1 MSIDESACLSRQDPE
16 VARLIRS
23 EQERLENTL
32 DLIAAES
39 VTPPAILAALGSIFN
54 TKTVEGYPGKR
65 FHAGCRYADDLEELA
80 VSRGKQLFG
89 AEHVNV
95 QPHCGSTANLA
106 VYAAV
111 LNPGDRI
118 LAMSLSHG
126 GHLSHGAAVSI
137 TGRYYQFQHY
147 GLDPDTETID
157 YDNVARLAEEF
168 RPRMLVAGASAYS
181 RLIDYERLGKIA
193 KDVSAYLLVDMA
205 HIAGLV
211 AAGVIPSPVPHSDFV
226 TFTTYKTMMGGRGGV
241 IISRDKYRKRIDAAI
256 FPGSQGTPAMNQVA
270 AKAVCF
276 KSAMTPEF
284 KQIQAR
290 ILDNAACFATEFDQK
305 GYRLISEKTENH
317 LVLLDLHA
325 RGLTGDR
332 AEALLESVG
341 IIANKN
347 VIPHDPQPPNVTSG
361 LRIGTTAVTARGMG
375 PAEVAQIV
383 DWIDSALCHPERQPI
398 LDELTDN
405 VFQLCRRFPIYNA
418 KIFHI

>member
-1 MSIDESACLSRQDPE
+1 MSVNEIESLSQQDPE
-16 VARLIRS
+16 VARIIRY
-23 EQERLENTL
+23 EHERLENTL

-39 VTPPAILAALGSIFN
+39 ITPPAILAALGSVFN

-106 VYAAV
+106 VYASV

-118 LAMSLSHG
+118 LAMKLSHG
-126 GHLSHGAAVSI
+126 GHLSHGASASI

-147 GLDPDTETID
+147 GLDRDTETID
-157 YDNVARLAEEF
+157 YNQVDEIAAQF
-168 RPRMLVAGASAYS
+168 RPNMIVAGASAYS
-181 RLIDYERLGKIA
+181 RVIDYERLEEIA
-193 KDVSAYLLVDMA
+193 KAVSAHLLVDMA

-241 IISRDKYRKRIDAAI
+241 IISRDKYQKRIDAAI
-256 FPGSQGTPAMNQVA
+256 FPGSQGTPAMNQIA

-276 KSAMTPEF
+276 RLAMSTDF
-284 KQIQAR
+284 KQMQKR
-290 ILDNAACFATEFDQK
+290 ILDNAICFADEFNKK
-305 GYRLISEKTENH
+305 GYRIVSEKTENH
-317 LVLLDLHA
+317 LVLLDL
-325 RGLTGDR
+325 RSKGLTGDR
-332 AEALLESVG
+332 AETLLESVG

-347 VIPHDPQPPNVTSG
+347 VIPRDPQPANVTSG
-361 LRIGTTAVTARGMG
+361 FRIGSTAITARGMG
-375 PAEVAQIV
+375 RAEIAKIV
-383 DWIDSALCHPERQPI
+383 DWIDSVLSHPDRQEI
-398 LDELTDN
+398 LDEISDAVLK
-405 VFQLCRRFPIYNA
+405 LSRRFPIYGNLE
-418 KIFHI
+418 